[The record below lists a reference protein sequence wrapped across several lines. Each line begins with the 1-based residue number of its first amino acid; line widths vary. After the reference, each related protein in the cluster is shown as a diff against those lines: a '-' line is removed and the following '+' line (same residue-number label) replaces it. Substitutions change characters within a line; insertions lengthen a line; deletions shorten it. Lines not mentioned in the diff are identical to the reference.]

1 MKFQWIILLVLTG
14 WLTLF
19 FQRAEA
25 SDFLFIENKGQWP
38 SEARYSTDLK
48 GGKVFLKNNGFRFH
62 FFDLTGISKV
72 HNSADYPV
80 NGEQKSK
87 GHVFDC
93 VFFQAN
99 SKALVYGR
107 DVATTQCNYYLG
119 NIKENWGM
127 GCRSYGEV
135 YYQGL
140 YHQIDLRYYSNDF
153 SLKYDWVVKPGGD
166 PAKIKWKYEGAE
178 NCYIENGR
186 LITKTSVNE
195 VIEQKPIAY
204 QFINGKKILVA
215 CDFSVSKG
223 IFGFSFPNGYDI
235 NNELI
240 IDPELIFSTYSGS
253 AADNFGFTA
262 TYDSQGNLY
271 SGSSAFGQGY
281 PTTLGA
287 YQTTWAGG
295 DGQFLP
301 GTDIAISKYSS
312 DGSTMIWSSFI
323 GGPNDELVH
332 SLVCNEGDEVVIYG
346 TTSSPSFPVT
356 TGAFDTSFN
365 GGTIFAPQGVGVEYV
380 NGSDI
385 IISKFSING
394 SQLLAS
400 TFIGGTAND
409 GVNTAAAL
417 KFNYADEFRGEI
429 DIDDN
434 GNILIASCTFSSDF
448 PILGGAQSTLGGSL
462 DACVFSLNA
471 NLSNL
476 NWSSYY
482 GSTGQ
487 ECANS
492 IAFNDVGEIYICGG
506 TTSIGLNVPSSAY
519 NDTYLGGVSDGYIAR
534 FAANGSALL
543 GSTFFGSEEYD
554 QIYFVEVNENQNV
567 NIYGQT
573 LADDS
578 ELIINAT
585 WGQPNSGML
594 ISEFAPDLTS
604 LLWSTV
610 FGTGTGRCNLSPAA
624 FTVDVCGKIYLSGW
638 GGNTNTATNP
648 NTASTTGLPITPDAF
663 QSVTDGSDFYLLVIE
678 SDASDIV
685 YGSFF
690 GGNISQEHVDGGT
703 SRFDKRGVI
712 YQSVCAGCGSNDDF
726 PIFPPGNVV
735 SEVNGSGNCNNGVFK
750 FDFQLPLTI
759 ADFQVPPTVC
769 INQLVQVDNLS
780 QFSQSFEW
788 DFGGLF
794 QSDLFEPSYTFDSPG
809 VYEIKLIVNNPN
821 TCNFTD
827 TLSRFVDVISP
838 QSSIIDEVQACN
850 DEPLSI
856 GPLNANPSATYE
868 WQPALYLSDVT
879 DPNPLFIPG
888 ESTDYT
894 LLVRFGAC
902 TDTIRQ
908 NVVVTVLSLI
918 AQDDIVL
925 CEPGVVNI
933 SASASPLPSNYT
945 WSLTEDF
952 MNPISSGPAASELVF
967 NVNAPTIFYV
977 RAILN
982 GCEVIDSVEVDL
994 VSFQTEIVGDFTACA
1009 GDNVTL
1015 FVLDPNDD
1023 FEYTWSP
1030 AALILE
1036 GQGAS
1041 SVVVNVQETTIFSVV
1056 SSTDLGCSSSDQV
1069 EVQVSSLTSLP
1080 VELTASATA
1089 VISGQEITLTAIPE
1103 GFNYIWEPSN
1113 LVEGIGDQVTSRPQA
1128 TTTYFVT
1135 ITDGECIREDSVR
1148 VVVVDFV
1155 CGPPS
1160 IYVPNAFTPNK
1171 DSNNERVFVRG
1182 INLTRVDFKIYNRW
1196 GELVFETTD
1205 IDRGWDGTFREK
1217 EVDPAVYVYYLEA
1230 ECVGGQTYIEKGNI
1244 TVIR

>member
-1 MKFQWIILLVLTG
+1 MKFQWIILLVITG
-14 WLTLF
+14 CLTLNS
-19 FQRAEA
+19 QGTYA
-25 SDFLFIENKGQWP
+25 SDYLFIENKGQWP
-38 SEARYSTDLK
+38 SEARFSTDLK

-72 HNSADYPV
+72 HGSASYPV
-80 NGEQKSK
+80 NGEEKSR

-93 VFFQAN
+93 VFFQSN
-99 SKALVYGR
+99 SNAKVFGKK
-107 DVATTQCNYYLG
+107 VSSTQFNYYLASK
-119 NIKENWGM
+119 KENWGM
-127 GCRSYGEV
+127 GCRSYEEV

-140 YHQIDLRYYSNDF
+140 YNHIDLRYYSNDF

-166 PAKIKWKYEGAE
+166 PSNIKWKYDGAE
-178 NCYIENGR
+178 SCFLENGR
-186 LITKTSVNE
+186 LVTKTSINE

-204 QFINGKKILVA
+204 QVINGRKVLVA
-215 CDFSVSKG
+215 CNFVLAKG
-223 IFGFSFPNGYDI
+223 IFSFEFPNGYDT
-235 NNELI
+235 NAELV

-287 YQTTWAGG
+287 YQTVWAGG
-295 DGQFLP
+295 DGQFLS

-332 SLVCNEGDEVVIYG
+332 SLVCNSDDEVIIYG
-346 TTSSPSFPVT
+346 TTSSPTFPVT
-356 TGAFDTSFN
+356 NGAFDTTFN
-365 GGTIFAPQGVGVEYV
+365 GGSIFAPQGVGVEYV

-394 SQLLAS
+394 AQLIAS
-400 TFIGGTAND
+400 TFVGGTAND

-434 GNILIASCTFSSDF
+434 GNILIASCTFSSNF
-448 PILGGAQSTLGGSL
+448 PILNGSQSTLGGSL
-462 DACVFSLNA
+462 DACVFSMNA
-471 NLSNL
+471 DLSNL
-476 NWSSYY
+476 NWSTYY
-482 GSTGQ
+482 GGAGQ
-487 ECANS
+487 ESANS

-506 TTSIGLNVPSSAY
+506 TTSTGLNVPSSAY
-519 NDTYLGGVSDGYIAR
+519 NAAYLGGLSDGYVAR
-534 FAANGSALL
+534 FSSNGNVLL
-543 GSTFFGSEEYD
+543 GATFFGSEEYD
-554 QIYFVEVNENQNV
+554 QIYFVEVNENANV

-578 ELIINAT
+578 ELIINAS

-594 ISEFAPDLTS
+594 VSEFAPDLTS

-638 GGNTNTATNP
+638 GGNTNTSTNP
-648 NTASTTGLPITPDAF
+648 NTASTTGLPITSDAF
-663 QSVTDGSDFYLLVIE
+663 QSTTDGSDFYLLVIE

-769 INQLVQVDNLS
+769 INQPVQVNNLS
-780 QFSQSFEW
+780 QFSQTFEW

-794 QSDLFEPSYTFDSPG
+794 ESTLFEPSYTFDTPG

-827 TLSRFVDVISP
+827 TIARFVEVILP
-838 QSSIIDEVQACN
+838 QSITIEDVELCGDESFN
-850 DEPLSI
+850 I
-856 GPLNANPSATYE
+856 GPTNANPSALYE
-868 WQPALYLSDVT
+868 WQPPVYLSDAT

-888 ESTDYT
+888 ESTEYT
-894 LLVRFGAC
+894 LLIRFGAC

-908 NVVVTVLSLI
+908 NVQVTELSLI

-933 SASASPLPSNYT
+933 SASANPTPLNYT
-945 WSLTEDF
+945 WSLTPDF
-952 MNPISSGPAASELVF
+952 INPISSGPAASEVVY
-967 NVNAPTIFYV
+967 NVTTPSVFYV
-977 RAILN
+977 RASLS
-982 GCEVIDSVEVDL
+982 GCDVIDSVEVDL
-994 VSFQTEIVGDFTACA
+994 VSFQTEILGDFTACA
-1009 GDNVTL
+1009 GDTINL

-1030 AALILE
+1030 TSLILE
-1036 GQGAS
+1036 GQNTS
-1041 SVVVNVQETTIFSVV
+1041 SVSVNVQQTTTFSVESV
-1056 SSTDLGCSSSDQV
+1056 TSFGCTSNDEV
-1069 EVQVSSLTSLP
+1069 EVQVSSLSSLP
-1080 VELTASATA
+1080 VNLSASATA
-1089 VISGQEITLTAIPE
+1089 VISGQEIVLTATPE
-1103 GFNYIWEPSN
+1103 GFNYEWQPSS
-1113 LVEGIGDQVTSRPQA
+1113 LIVGSGYVVTSRPQS
-1128 TTTYFVT
+1128 TTTYFVN
-1135 ITDGECIREDSVR
+1135 ISDGECTREDSVR

-1171 DSNNERVFVRG
+1171 DGKNEKVFVRG
-1182 INLTRVDFKIYNRW
+1182 VNLTRIDFKIYNRW
-1196 GELVFETTD
+1196 GELVFETTN

-1217 EVDPAVYVYYLEA
+1217 EVDPAVFVYYLEA